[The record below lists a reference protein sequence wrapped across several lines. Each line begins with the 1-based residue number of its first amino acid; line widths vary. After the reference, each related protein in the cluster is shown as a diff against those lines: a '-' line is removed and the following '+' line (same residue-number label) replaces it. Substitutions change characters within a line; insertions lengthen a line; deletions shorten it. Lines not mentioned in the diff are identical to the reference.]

1 MSHPT
6 VIQAG
11 GAQSQSTGAL
21 VPDVASLES
30 LLLNAKARHRYMHD
44 VNALLRVD
52 DRQRLALL
60 GVSDRGVE
68 AMMRPDA
75 NGEIGYTRS
84 ELAANASAIRMLRRR
99 IACFGRLQVAAAGR
113 SPISR

>member
-1 MSHPT
+1 MSHPM

-11 GAQSQSTGAL
+11 GTQPRSAGAL
-21 VPDVASLES
+21 MADVANLES
-30 LLLNAKARHRYMHD
+30 LLSNAKARHRYMRE

-52 DRQRLALL
+52 DRRRLALL

-68 AMMRPDA
+68 AMMCPDP

-84 ELAANASAIRMLRRR
+84 ELAANARAIRMLRRR
-99 IACFGRLQVAAAGR
+99 IACYGRQQVAAAGR
-113 SPISR
+113 SAISR